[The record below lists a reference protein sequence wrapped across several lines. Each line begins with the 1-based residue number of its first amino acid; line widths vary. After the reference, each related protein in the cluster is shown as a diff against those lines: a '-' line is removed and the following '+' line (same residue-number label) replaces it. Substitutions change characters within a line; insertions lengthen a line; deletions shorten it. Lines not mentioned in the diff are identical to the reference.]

1 MSCKPVCGY
10 TSEKAEYL
18 IAVALLSKIAH
29 FSAKYLLSH
38 LLTLFL
44 CHHLVTSE
52 NVRTEHLTRHSGNVQ
67 CVNETQFLNG
77 LLEIVYSLEL
87 EL

>member
-10 TSEKAEYL
+10 TQEKAEYL